1 MLRPRTQSSAT
12 VPGGSD
18 TQVQFNNAGAFGG
31 SPYFMLDTVSN
42 IFQYDTGN
50 VAVRVSDA
58 GQATLIAGEV
68 VLDCKGGTAYIGDYA
83 GAGSNIMLK
92 VDSGNNRVELNS
104 YFCLTNDAKQAV
116 FKSPNGH
123 YWHLQVDNGGAL
135 NTTDLGTSLP

>member
-68 VLDCKGGTAYIGDYA
+68 VLERAETSQRRVGGVAPVLIPMGRTAVRRHAEDVADRLGEVAADA
-83 GAGSNIMLK
+83 QNGF
-92 VDSGNNRVELNS
+92 VEG
-104 YFCLTNDAKQAV
+104 FC
-116 FKSPNGH
+116 
-123 YWHLQVDNGGAL
+123 
-135 NTTDLGTSLP
+135 